1 MDELQR
7 QYTRHDYAETSAPY
21 EELYSVRDDPFEHQ
35 RKLDTMAEAARLA
48 GYKTFKKT
56 YEAYVKSIRQVS
68 STIWVG
74 SLTDFEDQP
83 LTLDSGMWR
92 ADEMGVTMRSG
103 FDDVVACVHPI
114 MPVGRLVNVDTG
126 MEKLDIA
133 FRKAKQWRHVIVDKS
148 VLASATAIISL
159 AGNGIAVT
167 SESAKYLVKYLHD
180 IENLNYETIPEKSS
194 VSRLG
199 YIDGEGFS
207 PYVDGLIFD
216 GDANFRTLFNSVKSA
231 GSRDAWLQTA
241 RTVRADSIAA
251 RLVVAASFAS
261 VLVHPLGGLPFFV
274 HLWGSESGTGKTV
287 ALMVATS
294 VWACP
299 EVGKYIQTFN
309 STVVGHERLAAFLNS
324 LPVVIDE
331 LQLAK
336 DDRGRLKFNVY
347 ALAEGVG
354 KSRGTRS
361 GGIDKTP
368 TWSNCIITCGES
380 PITQESSGAGAIN
393 RVIEIECRANDK
405 IVKDGHGVAGSV
417 KRNYGF
423 AGREFVDRL
432 HENGQ
437 LDRARELYSAAF
449 RELSANDT
457 TEKQAMAAA
466 MILVADTLATEWI
479 FQDGGSLTVSDIAC
493 FLQSKASVNVNQR
506 AYAYLC
512 DWVTQNA
519 NKFRSADSETAATA
533 ATETYGVIDGDCA
546 YIIRSVFIKAAE
558 DAGYSSAAL
567 LSWLKQAGLIQCR
580 GRKSTLGK
588 RINGVLTECVV
599 MKVGQDEDECP
610 F

>member
-1 MDELQR
+1 MGELQR
-7 QYTRHDYAETSAPY
+7 LYTKDDYTQTNAPY
-21 EELYSVRDDPFEHQ
+21 EELYKIRDDPFEHQ
-35 RKLDTMAEAARLA
+35 RKLDAMSEAARLT

-56 YEAYVKSIRQVS
+56 YEAYVKSLRQMS
-68 STIWVG
+68 SAIWIG
-74 SLTDFEDQP
+74 SITEFEGQP
-83 LTLDSGMWR
+83 LELDSGAWR

-103 FDDVVACVHPI
+103 FEDLVACVHPI
-114 MPVGRLVNVDTG
+114 LPVERLVNVDTG
-126 MEKLDIA
+126 TEKLDIA
-133 FRKAKQWRHVIVDKS
+133 FRKGKQWRHVIVEKRI
-148 VLASATAIISL
+148 LASANAIIAL
-159 AGNGIAVT
+159 ADNGIAVT

-180 IENLNYETIPEKSS
+180 LENLNYDAIPESAS

-231 GSRDAWLQTA
+231 GKRDEWLKVA
-241 RTVRADSIAA
+241 KAVRADSVAA
-251 RLVVAASFAS
+251 RLVLAASFAS
-261 VLVHPLGGLPFFV
+261 VLVNPLGGLPFFV
-274 HLWGSESGTGKTV
+274 HLWGGESGTGKTV

-299 EVGKYIQTFN
+299 EIGKYIQTFN
-309 STVVGHERLAAFLNS
+309 STIVGHERLAAFLNS
-324 LPVVIDE
+324 LPVIIDE

-336 DDRGRLKFNVY
+336 DERGRLKFNVY
-347 ALAEGVG
+347 QLAEGVG
-354 KSRGTRS
+354 KSRGTRN

-368 TWSNCIITCGES
+368 TWSNCIITCGET

-393 RVIEIECRANDK
+393 RVIEIECRANDM
-405 IVKDGHGVAGSV
+405 IIKDGHGVSGAV
-417 KRNYGF
+417 KRNYGY
-423 AGREFVDRL
+423 AGREFVERL
-432 HENGQ
+432 HEEGQ
-437 LDRARELYSAAF
+437 LDRAREMYTAAF

-466 MILVADTLATEWI
+466 MLIVADSLATEWI
-479 FQDGGSLTVSDIAC
+479 FQDGNPLTLSDISG

-519 NKFRSADSETAATA
+519 NKLRVSENS
-533 ATETYGVIDGDCA
+533 TETFGLIDGDDA
-546 YIIRSVFIKAAE
+546 YIIRSVFIKAVE

-567 LSWLKQAGLIQCR
+567 LSWLKQSGLIQGR
-580 GRKSTLGK
+580 GRKSTLCK
-588 RINGVLTECVV
+588 RINGVQTECVV
-599 MKVGQDEDECP
+599 MRLATNEEEPCP